1 MWRVRF
7 EKGAGPGQWFNRAAG
22 QPNWVTK
29 WALIAAAVVIVV
41 PLMVLATAGLAVAL
55 VVFVTLALIV
65 RIGMIIRTT
74 IDGLWPGRSSDGR
87 RNVRVIDRD

>member
-29 WALIAAAVVIVV
+29 WALIAAVVVIVV
-41 PLMVLATAGLAVAL
+41 PLMVLAMAGLAVGL

-65 RIGMIIRTT
+65 RIAVIVRTAVG
-74 IDGLWPGRSSDGR
+74 GLWPARGSDGR